1 MRTTTAVI
9 VGAGQAGLA
18 MSRCLTERAID
29 HVLLERGEVANAWRG
44 RRDSLRLL
52 TPNWQSRL
60 PGYRYRGDD
69 TDGYMTVPEVIDYL
83 CGYADAIDAPVETH
97 GAVTSLEA
105 DYDGYMITATN
116 GRWRARTVVVA
127 SGAYNLANI
136 PAFADAVP
144 PAVRSLPATEYRNP
158 GQLDS
163 GGVLVVGAS
172 ATGVQLAQ
180 EIQRSGRP
188 VTLAVGG
195 HVRVPRV
202 YRGMDI
208 MWWLDAIGV
217 LDERY
222 DQVDDIVRARR
233 LPTFQLIG
241 TPERAAIDL
250 NTLQDQGVQLAG
262 RLAGVTGAGIAQ
274 FSGSL
279 PNQCSLADLKL
290 RRLLNAIDTWVTDH
304 GLHHEIPEPR
314 RASPTV
320 VEESPPLTL
329 DLTAGR
335 IKTIIWATGCHP
347 DYSWLHIPVL
357 DPKGQIRHQGGVT
370 DMPGLYVIGTKFLRR
385 RKSTFIDGVGDDARD
400 LSNHLAQHLGSL
412 SVH

>member
-9 VGAGQAGLA
+9 VGAGQAGLV

-69 TDGYMTVPEVIDYL
+69 PDGYMTVPEVIDYL
-83 CGYADAIDAPVETH
+83 CGYADAIDAPVEAQ
-97 GAVTSLEA
+97 GAVTSLKA
-105 DYDGYMITATN
+105 DYDGYMITTTN
-116 GRWRARTVVVA
+116 GRWRARTVVV
-127 SGAYNLANI
+127 
-136 PAFADAVP
+136 
-144 PAVRSLPATEYRNP
+144 
-158 GQLDS
+158 
-163 GGVLVVGAS
+163 
-172 ATGVQLAQ
+172 
-180 EIQRSGRP
+180 
-188 VTLAVGG
+188 
-195 HVRVPRV
+195 
-202 YRGMDI
+202 
-208 MWWLDAIGV
+208 
-217 LDERY
+217 
-222 DQVDDIVRARR
+222 
-233 LPTFQLIG
+233 
-241 TPERAAIDL
+241 
-250 NTLQDQGVQLAG
+250 TLQDEGVQLAG
-262 RLAGVTGAGIAQ
+262 RLAGVTDAGIAQ

-290 RRLLNAIDTWVTDH
+290 RRLLNVIDSWATDH
-304 GLHHEIPEPR
+304 GLHHEIPEPW

-329 DLTAGR
+329 DLTVGR
-335 IKTIIWATGCHP
+335 IKTIIWAIGCHP

-385 RKSTFIDGVGDDARD
+385 RTSTFIDGVGDDARD
-400 LSNHLAQHLGSL
+400 LSNHLAQHLGASASIDPSTNVDNGRGGRGDTASL
-412 SVH
+412 LTSSHEGV

>member
-83 CGYADAIDAPVETH
+83 RGYADAIDAPVETQ

-105 DYDGYMITATN
+105 GYDGYMITTTS

-127 SGAYNLANI
+127 SGACNLANI

-144 PAVRSLPATEYRNP
+144 AVVRSLPATEYRNP
-158 GQLDS
+158 GQLDG
-163 GGVLVVGAS
+163 GGVLVAGAS
-172 ATGVQLAQ
+172 AAGVQLAQ

-222 DQVDDIVRARR
+222 DQAGDIVRARR

-241 TPERAAIDL
+241 TPERATIDL
-250 NTLQDQGVQLAG
+250 STLQDEGVQLAG
-262 RLAGVTGAGIAQ
+262 RLAGVTDAGIAQ

-290 RRLLNAIDTWVTDH
+290 RRLLNAIDSWATDH
-304 GLHHEIPEPR
+304 GLHHEIPEPW

-335 IKTIIWATGCHP
+335 ARTIIWAIGYRP

-385 RKSTFIDGVGDDARD
+385 RKSAFIDGASDDARD

>member
-105 DYDGYMITATN
+105 GYDGYMITATN

-144 PAVRSLPATEYRNP
+144 AVVTSLPATEYRNP

-241 TPERAAIDL
+241 TPERATIDL

-262 RLAGVTGAGIAQ
+262 RLAGVTDAGIAQ

-290 RRLLNAIDTWVTDH
+290 RRLLNTIDTWATRH
-304 GLHHEIPEPR
+304 GLCHEIPEPW

-329 DLTAGR
+329 DLTTGR
-335 IKTIIWATGCHP
+335 IKTIIWAIGYRP

-370 DMPGLYVIGTKFLRR
+370 DMPGLYVIGTKFLRH

>member
-60 PGYRYRGDD
+60 PGYRYEGDD
-69 TDGYMTVPEVIDYL
+69 PDGYMTVPEVVDYL
-83 CGYADAIDAPVETH
+83 CGYADAIDAPVETQR
-97 GAVTSLEA
+97 AVTSLQA
-105 DYDGYMITATN
+105 DHDGYLITATS

-127 SGAYNLANI
+127 SGACNLANV
-136 PAFADAVP
+136 PAFADTVP
-144 PAVRSLPATEYRNP
+144 PAVRSLPAVDYRNP
-158 GQLDS
+158 GQLDD

-241 TPERAAIDL
+241 TPDRAAIDL

-262 RLAGVTGAGIAQ
+262 RLAGVTSAGIAQ

-279 PNQCSLADLKL
+279 PNQCTLADLKL
-290 RRLLNAIDTWVTDH
+290 RRLLDTIDTWATDH
-304 GLHHEIPEPR
+304 GLHHEIPEPW
-314 RASPTV
+314 RAPPTV

-329 DLTAGR
+329 DLAAGT
-335 IKTIIWATGCHP
+335 IKTIIWATGYHP

-357 DPKGQIRHQGGVT
+357 GPKGQIRHQGGVT

-385 RKSTFIDGVGDDARD
+385 RKSTLIDGVGDDARD
-400 LSNHLAQHLGSL
+400 LSNHLAQHLASL

>member
-69 TDGYMTVPEVIDYL
+69 TDGYMTMPEVIDYL
-83 CGYADAIDAPVETH
+83 CGYADAIDAPVETQ
-97 GAVTSLEA
+97 GGVTSLEA
-105 DYDGYMITATN
+105 GDDGYMITTTS

-127 SGAYNLANI
+127 SGACNLANI

-144 PAVRSLPATEYRNP
+144 AVVRSLPATEYRDP
-158 GQLDS
+158 DQLDG

-188 VTLAVGG
+188 SPLRWAATSACLASTAEWTSCGG
-195 HVRVPRV
+195 ST
-202 YRGMDI
+202 
-208 MWWLDAIGV
+208 AIGV

-241 TPERAAIDL
+241 TPERAIIDL
-250 NTLQDQGVQLAG
+250 NTLQDEGVQLVGPTRRRHRRRNRPVLRVA
-262 RLAGVTGAGIAQ
+262 AQ
-274 FSGSL
+274 
-279 PNQCSLADLKL
+279 PVQPRRPQAPPAAQRY
-290 RRLLNAIDTWVTDH
+290 RRL
-304 GLHHEIPEPR
+304 GHHQS
-314 RASPTV
+314 RARPSHRPND
-320 VEESPPLTL
+320 SNPPACPPPASH
-329 DLTAGR
+329 DLPDGA
-335 IKTIIWATGCHP
+335 IKTIMWATGYRP
-347 DYSWLHIPVL
+347 DYPWLHIPIL
-357 DPKGQIRHQGGVT
+357 DPKSNIRHDGGVADPPACT
-370 DMPGLYVIGTKFLRR
+370 
-385 RKSTFIDGVGDDARD
+385 
-400 LSNHLAQHLGSL
+400 
-412 SVH
+412 

>member
-1 MRTTTAVI
+1 MRTTAAVI

-69 TDGYMTVPEVIDYL
+69 PDGYMTVPEVTGYL
-83 CGYADAIDAPVETH
+83 RGYAGAIDAPVETQA
-97 GAVTSLEA
+97 AVTSLQA
-105 DYDGYMITATN
+105 DYGGYLIATTN

-127 SGAYNLANI
+127 SGAYNLATI
-136 PAFADAVP
+136 PAFAAAVP
-144 PAVRSLPATEYRNP
+144 AVVRSLPATEYRNP
-158 GQLDS
+158 GQLDG

-172 ATGVQLAQ
+172 ATGIQLAQ
-180 EIQRSGRP
+180 EIQRSGRT

-208 MWWLDAIGV
+208 MWWLDAMGV
-217 LDERY
+217 LDQRY
-222 DQVDDIVRARR
+222 DEVDDIVRARR

-241 TPERAAIDL
+241 TPERATIDL
-250 NTLQDQGVQLAG
+250 NTLQDEGVQLAG
-262 RLAGVTGAGIAQ
+262 RLAGVTDAGIAQ

-279 PNQCSLADLKL
+279 PNQASLADLKL
-290 RRLLNAIDTWVTDH
+290 RRLLTAIDSWATDH
-304 GLHHEIPEPR
+304 GLRYEIPEPWR
-314 RASPTV
+314 PSPTL
-320 VEESPPLTL
+320 VEKSPPLTL
-329 DLTAGR
+329 DLTTGR
-335 IKTIIWATGCHP
+335 IKTIIWATGYQP

-357 DPKGQIRHQGGVT
+357 DPKGQIRHHGGVT

-385 RKSTFIDGVGDDARD
+385 RKSTFIDGAGDDARN